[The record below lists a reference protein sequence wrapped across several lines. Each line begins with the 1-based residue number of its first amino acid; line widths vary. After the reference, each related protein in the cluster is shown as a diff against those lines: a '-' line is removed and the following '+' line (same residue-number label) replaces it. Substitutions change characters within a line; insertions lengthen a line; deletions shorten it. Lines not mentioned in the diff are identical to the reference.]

1 MINDVCDACEFIGP
15 LPDGVQQVRDM
26 HRAFHAAGRM
36 WHADVVTPLAE
47 AFRELGRIARES
59 TKNDYTLTPYP
70 EEHPM
75 PDPELIEV
83 GDTVELARKMSTAR
97 GLVTRLDYNPHKG
110 IGIHIDGYPP
120 YPLWIGPRHD
130 TWTLTEHIPFMP
142 DESELEDGELYTIT
156 TDRGDKHTARWK
168 PIDGIR
174 ANHPWLD
181 ATDSGLRYRRDF
193 IVRARPARAAVDTVV
208 GILAPGD
215 YPTDRATQ
223 AAAIDDLAKLGVDYP
238 EGYLDDVR
246 NGSDES

>member
-97 GLVTRLDYNPHKG
+97 GLVTRIDPNPHKG